1 MIKVMIV
8 DDEPLVRHGL
18 RTILEGD
25 PGIQVVAEAADGH
38 AATEQAHAHACDIAL
53 VDIRMPNVDGITA
66 TRALRAMA
74 RPPAVVILTTFQLD
88 EYVTEALRAGAA
100 GFLLKDTP
108 PVEIIRA
115 VHDVAEGHSTLSP
128 AVTRHVIDTLLQ
140 RHQTLTAQERARLD
154 TLTARERQVLQ
165 LVGQGMSNA
174 DIARALSTSEATVKM
189 HVSRVLAKL
198 QFDNRVQAALLIRN
212 VDPAP
217 PGSDRGSST

>member
-25 PGIQVVAEAADGH
+25 PDIQVVAEAADGQ
-38 AATEQAHAHACDIAL
+38 AATEQAHAHTCDIAL

-108 PVEIIRA
+108 PLEIICA

-128 AVTRHVIDTLLQ
+128 AVTRHVIDTLLR
-140 RHQTLTAQERARLD
+140 RHQTLTAHERARLD
-154 TLTARERQVLQ
+154 SLTARERQVLH

-198 QFDNRVQAALLIRN
+198 QLDNRVQAALLIRN
-212 VDPAP
+212 VDAAS

>member
-25 PGIQVVAEAADGH
+25 PDIQVVAEAADGH

-212 VDPAP
+212 VDPTP